1 MDEEYKDKGKNI
13 FVPKYIYIYICI
25 VMKWECNILKKA
37 GVDRKVAKSE
47 VQGNRIALHFSLLLW
62 QRATKESGKISIT

>member
-1 MDEEYKDKGKNI
+1 MKNI
-13 FVPKYIYIYICI
+13 KIKEKIFLFLNIYIYICI
-25 VMKWECNILKKA
+25 VMEWECNILKKA

>member
-1 MDEEYKDKGKNI
+1 ME
-13 FVPKYIYIYICI
+13 
-25 VMKWECNILKKA
+25 WECNILKKA
-37 GVDRKVAKSE
+37 GVDRKFAKSE